1 MSVLWQFLICVRRNY
16 KVSRG
21 SLNEKKIRTI
31 STMTTLIIGFIVFFL
46 SLNPPKLLVYINLFA
61 FGGLEASFLCPILFG
76 LYWRKANSTGAV
88 LSMLSGVVSFIYL
101 SYMKITVFETNQIVP
116 AIIISIL
123 CFIIGS
129 LLGKPEPEEKLKYF
143 F

>member
-1 MSVLWQFLICVRRNY
+1 MKDLYLNY
-16 KVSRG
+16 FPKSKKI
-21 SLNEKKIRTI
+21 NEKKIKTI
-31 STMTTLIIGFIVFFL
+31 STMTTLIIGLIVFFL

-88 LSMLSGVVSFIYL
+88 LSMLSGVISFIYL
-101 SYMKITVFETNQIVP
+101 SYKKITVFETNQIVP

-123 CFIIGS
+123 FFIIGS
-129 LLGKPEPEEKLKYF
+129 LLGKKEPEEKLKYF